1 MTKVVHLAPV
11 HQVLDMRVFQKECK
25 TLAKAGYEVVMVT
38 SYGNN
43 ETIDGVRIHTVH
55 KPKNKVI
62 RILSNMWR
70 VFRAARK
77 EDAPIYHLHSPE
89 LIPVGFVLSLLG
101 KKIIYDM
108 HEYVPGYLLT
118 KEWIPPWLRKPI
130 STIVAGLERLTL
142 NRFYVFFAE
151 KSYAEEYP
159 WVKHGVTVLNYP
171 ILDFLLQIKAEKYPE
186 PTIGYVGD
194 VNESRG
200 ALVTTEALVILAKKG
215 KAPKWLCIGNIQDAL
230 KTRLLSIIKEYHL
243 EVEFTGYMVTQQAH
257 PLVAK
262 THIGLAVVDRIPN
275 NTGSLLTK
283 LFEYMA
289 LGMPL
294 ITSDFPLYKEL
305 VEGIGCGLCVAPEK
319 PEELAD
325 AIEYLLVHPEEAIE
339 MGRRGRAAA
348 IANYNWESEA
358 KKMLQVYQSLLGHTS

>member
-38 SYGNN
+38 SYGKN

-55 KPKNKVI
+55 KPKNKVL
-62 RILSNMWR
+62 RILTNTWR
-70 VFRAARK
+70 VFKAARQ

-118 KEWIPPWLRKPI
+118 KEWIPPWLRKPV
-130 STIVAGLERLTL
+130 SKAFELLERLTL

-159 WVKHGVTVLNYP
+159 WVKRGITVLNYP
-171 ILDFLLQIKAEKYPE
+171 ILDFLLQIKAEKFPE
-186 PTIGYVGD
+186 PTLAYVGD

-200 ALVTTEALVILAKKG
+200 ALVTIEALVRLANRG
-215 KAPKWLCIGNIQDAL
+215 KYPRWLCIGNIQDDL
-230 KTRLLSIIKEYHL
+230 KTRLLNIIQDHHL
-243 EVEFTGYMVTQQAH
+243 KVEFTGYMVTQQAH
-257 PLVAK
+257 PLVARA
-262 THIGLAVVDRIPN
+262 HIGLAVLSRIPN
-275 NTGSLLTK
+275 HLGSYPTK

-289 LGMPL
+289 LGIPG
-294 ITSDFPLYKEL
+294 IISDFPLYKEI
-305 VEGIGCGLCVAPEK
+305 VDEVGCGLCVAPES
-319 PEELAD
+319 PEELA
-325 AIEYLLVHPEEAIE
+325 EAIE
-339 MGRRGRAAA
+339 DLLDHPEQAADMGRRGREAVSS
-348 IANYNWESEA
+348 NYNWESEA
-358 KKMLQVYQSLLGHTS
+358 KKLLEVYQSLLKG